1 MSESERK
8 IEKCVYLCSFVRSVF
23 INTSLSNIPMYTM
36 GFYCLYE
43 GLEVEEDSLG
53 RSGYKKKYDMVKW
66 EALANPWSLEV

>member
-1 MSESERK
+1 
-8 IEKCVYLCSFVRSVF
+8 
-23 INTSLSNIPMYTM
+23 MYTM